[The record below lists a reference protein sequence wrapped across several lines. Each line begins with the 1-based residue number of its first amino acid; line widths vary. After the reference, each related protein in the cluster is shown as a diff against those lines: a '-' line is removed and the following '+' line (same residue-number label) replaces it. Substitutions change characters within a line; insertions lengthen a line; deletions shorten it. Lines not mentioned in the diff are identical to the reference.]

1 MGTPKEE
8 VRKLLNQIPDD
19 ASFEDILYH
28 THHIQCEDLFMILW
42 TFLSVASGLPPGR
55 RDCANAS
62 VRWIRTL
69 CGCRSIRHWTT
80 RQTQEG
86 LEFESGEIEITHH
99 AI

>member
-55 RDCANAS
+55 RDCANAR
-62 VRWIRTL
+62 VRPSPRRLRLRLNSAIV
-69 CGCRSIRHWTT
+69 RS
-80 RQTQEG
+80 
-86 LEFESGEIEITHH
+86 
-99 AI
+99 